1 MMIHVDKSEFPGVK
15 MYQNVPKRQLRNATM
30 IWRMVTNKYG
40 IGQKLVTFHQKN
52 PIDMTISTAIIRL
65 KPAQFHAHFDLIR
78 TIWK

>member
-15 MYQNVPKRQLRNATM
+15 MYLKCPKRQKRNATM
-30 IWRMVTNKYG
+30 IWRMVTKKCG

-65 KPAQFHAHFDLIR
+65 KTAQNDGYF
-78 TIWK
+78 